1 MAIIAPALLS
11 ANFAFWADSLEMAK
25 LAGAAMLHV
34 DVMDG
39 HFRPE
44 ITIGQPVIASLRRAT
59 DLVLDVHLL
68 IERPERFVGEFVGAG
83 AERIS
88 IHPESTWHLRRVLE
102 LIRAHGAKAG
112 VALNTVTPLES
123 LEEVLGGLD
132 FLTILSADLGVDD
145 LFLPQSV
152 AKVARASRMRADRH
166 LDFAIQVEGGLG
178 PEHVEDLVRA
188 GADILVVG
196 SAIFHSADPRTRLMD
211 LIRRAVGARSI
222 SKV

>member
-11 ANFAFWADSLEMAK
+11 ASFASWAESLEMAK
-25 LAGAAMLHV
+25 LAGATMLHL

-39 HFRPE
+39 HFTPE

-59 DLVLDVHLL
+59 DLVLDIHLL
-68 IERPERFVGEFVGAG
+68 IERPERFVGEFVAAG

-88 IHPESTWHLRRVLE
+88 IHPESTRHLRRALE
-102 LIRAHGAKAG
+102 FIRARRARAG
-112 VALNTVTPLES
+112 IALNTVTPLES
-123 LEEVLGGLD
+123 LEEVLGDLD
-132 FLTILSADLGVDD
+132 FLTILSADLSVDD

-196 SAIFHSADPRTRLMD
+196 SAIFHSADPRTRLVD
-211 LIRRAVGARSI
+211 LIRQAASARSI

>member
-1 MAIIAPALLS
+1 MAMIAPALLS
-11 ANFAFWADSLEMAK
+11 ANFASWADSLEMAK

-39 HFRPE
+39 HFAPE

-59 DLVLDVHLL
+59 DLVLDIHLL
-68 IERPERFVGEFVGAG
+68 IERPERFVGEFVATG

-88 IHPESTWHLRRVLE
+88 IHPESTCHLRRVLE
-102 LIRAHGAKAG
+102 FIRARRARAG
-112 VALNTVTPLES
+112 IALNTVTPLES
-123 LEEVLGGLD
+123 LEEVLGDFD

-196 SAIFHSADPRTRLMD
+196 SAIFHSADPRTRLVD
-211 LIRRAVGARSI
+211 LIRQAASARSI